1 MTYSVNEVSEISAK
15 RTVEI
20 HSSPVGPQLPMVNC
34 GIFTNQQLTLAGRL
48 ISTVPQLFLS
58 TVEKMAYKSL
68 NSLSFHSSTVR
79 PPKGGVW
86 SVGLAAH
93 SLLPSG
99 PLGRARG

>member
-1 MTYSVNEVSEISAK
+1 MTAE

-20 HSSPVGPQLPMVNC
+20 HSPPVCPQLPMVNC
-34 GIFTNQQLTLAGRL
+34 GIFTNQQLTLAERL

-58 TVEKMAYKSL
+58 TVGILTCKSL
-68 NSLSFHSSTVR
+68 NLLSFHSSTVR

-93 SLLPSG
+93 SLLPRG
-99 PLGRARG
+99 PLGRAPG